1 MPHLSRRALTRTA
14 AATAL
19 LGAVPKSR
27 AQEAFPSRPITMVVP
42 LAPGGAGD
50 ILARPL
56 ADFMGAE
63 LGQPVVIDNR
73 PGAGGSVAHAHVARA
88 RPDGYTV
95 LMSTNSTYAIAP
107 HLYQLPYD
115 YDTAF
120 SPITRLATTPQVMCV
135 HRSVPAANVTE
146 FIAWLKRN
154 PGKVAFGSA
163 GIGFTSHLAVEL
175 FMSMAGVEMLHVP
188 YRGGGPAGQALM
200 SGEIQLNFADTATA
214 LLVAEHGAARPL
226 AVSTTQRS
234 PLFPDL
240 PTLHEAGLTGYQ
252 SATDYA
258 YVAPAGTPDTII
270 SRLLATMLKYVNTP
284 AERDRLLARG
294 YVPIGS
300 TPAEFT
306 ANRREES
313 AKWEGIIRTRNI
325 RMP

>member
-1 MPHLSRRALTRTA
+1 MSRLSRRNLVGA
-14 AATAL
+14 AAAAS
-19 LGAVPKSR
+19 AVFR
-27 AQEAFPSRPITMVVP
+27 RAWAQETYPSRPITMVIP

-50 ILARPL
+50 ILGRLVAQ
-56 ADFMGAE
+56 FMGAE

-73 PGAGGSVAHAHVARA
+73 PGAGGSVAHAFAARA

-95 LMSTNSTYAIAP
+95 LMSTNSTYAIAQ

-120 SPITRLATTPQVMCV
+120 SPITRLVTTPQIMCV
-135 HRSVPAANVTE
+135 HRSVPADDLAG

-154 PGKVAFGSA
+154 PGRIAFGSA
-163 GIGFTSHLAVEL
+163 GIGFTSHLAAEL
-175 FMSMAGVEMLHVP
+175 FMAMAGVSMLHVP
-188 YRGGGPAGQALM
+188 YRGGGPASQALM

-214 LLVAEHGAARPL
+214 LAVAESGAARPF
-226 AVSTTQRS
+226 AVTTLQRS

-240 PTLHEAGLTGYQ
+240 PTMNEAGLAGYQ

-258 YVAPAGTPDTII
+258 FVAPAGTPEPII
-270 SRLLATMLKYVNTP
+270 SRLLATMVKFLAAPV
-284 AERDRLLARG
+284 ERERLLARG
-294 YVPIGS
+294 YVPVRS

-306 ANRREES
+306 ANRLEES
-313 AKWEGIIRTRNI
+313 AKWGNIIRSRRI